1 MLDAFSGIKKD
12 PLKELEPLF
21 EETTENPVIIKDI
34 TFYSMCEHHLLP
46 FWGKA
51 NIGYIPS
58 NKIVG
63 LSKISRALDVLAKRP
78 QVQERLTNQM
88 KDCLITKLNPQAL
101 IVYIEAE
108 HLCMTMRGIKQ
119 PGSSVITIAQFKS
132 SNEQNHNLE
141 LLTSMIK

>member
-1 MLDAFSGIKKD
+1 
-12 PLKELEPLF
+12 
-21 EETTENPVIIKDI
+21 
-34 TFYSMCEHHLLP
+34 MCEHHLLP

-88 KDCLITKLNPQAL
+88 KDCLITKLNPHAL

-132 SNEQNHNLE
+132 SNEQTHNLE